1 MTQTWTTDDLA
12 GWLAHDLRTPLGA
25 ITGFAEALLDNSEMD
40 PDAQREFLGIINS
53 EAWRLAR
60 MVEQAVRLV
69 RLEREA
75 AAWQISGL
83 SVNRWLEEGRQ
94 RAAAEVD
101 ALGVTVELLPPE
113 REGATVRGALCPLA
127 DALAGLLVGVS
138 EFAGPGAT
146 LRLAVV
152 ADETV
157 VTLTLCSDAFGL
169 SADEAANAFHPFQ
182 RLGNAPRHA
191 PVAAGLELALC
202 ASLIARQGGRVWARP
217 EGEGTCFGIVQ
228 PCPPSFPLSG
238 GDEGGSVPVL
248 VEAVPSPTQK
258 PTAPVLRESV
268 TMVQPSAGM
277 ETRPIPRPVNRDHI
291 LVVDDQ
297 PFIRRSLSLA
307 LRRAGYQ
314 VSDAVNGAEG
324 LEQIRA
330 LRPGLVFLDL
340 MMPVMDGFEVCRRVR
355 ADLALADTRII
366 MLTAKGEALDEE
378 RGRAL
383 GVDEY
388 ITKPFSP
395 SAVVSRVREILG

>member
-1 MTQTWTTDDLA
+1 MTPTWTADDLT
-12 GWLAHDLRTPLGA
+12 GWLAHDLRAPLNA
-25 ITGFAEALLDNSEMD
+25 ITGFAEVLLDDSEMD
-40 PDAQREFLGIINS
+40 PDARREFLGIIYG
-53 EAWRLAR
+53 EAHRLAR
-60 MVEQAVRLV
+60 MVAQAVRLV

-75 AAWQISGL
+75 AAWQIGDVVVSH
-83 SVNRWLEEGRQ
+83 WLEDSRQ
-94 RAAAEVD
+94 SAAAEMA
-101 ALGVTVELLPPE
+101 ALGVTVELSPPE
-113 REGATVRGALCPLA
+113 GSPTARGAERPLT

-146 LRLAVV
+146 LRLAVSS
-152 ADETV
+152 DEST
-157 VTLTLCSDAFGL
+157 VTLTLCSDAFSL
-169 SADEAANAFHPFQ
+169 SDDEAAKAFQPFQ
-182 RLGNAPRHA
+182 RLGNAPRHD
-191 PVAAGLELALC
+191 PVAAGMELALC
-202 ASLIARQGGRVWARP
+202 AAIVARHGGRVWARP
-217 EGEGTCFGIVQ
+217 EGEGVRFGIVQ
-228 PCPPSFPLSG
+228 PLTGAKAMPRPAEAIPL
-238 GDEGGSVPVL
+238 P
-248 VEAVPSPTQK
+248 AQK
-258 PTAPVLRESV
+258 PAAPVPRESV
-268 TMVQPSAGM
+268 TPVQPSAGM
-277 ETRPIPRPVNRDHI
+277 ETRPTAGVETHPTPRPVNRDHI

-330 LRPGLVFLDL
+330 QRPGLVFLDL

-355 ADLALADTRII
+355 ADPALADTRII

-388 ITKPFSP
+388 ITKPYSP

>member
-1 MTQTWTTDDLA
+1 MTKTWTSDDLV

-25 ITGFAEALLDNSEMD
+25 ITGFAEALLEDSEMA
-40 PDAQREFLGIINS
+40 PDAQREFLGIIYS
-53 EAWRLAR
+53 EAQRLAR
-60 MVEQAVRLV
+60 LVEQAVRLV

-75 AAWQISGL
+75 ATWQISDLPL
-83 SVNRWLEEGRQ
+83 SRWLEEGQQ
-94 RAAAEVD
+94 RAAPEID
-101 ALGVTVELLPPE
+101 ALGVTVELLSPE
-113 REGATVRGALCPLA
+113 EDLTARGADRPLT

-146 LRLAVV
+146 LRLAVSS
-152 ADETV
+152 DESTI
-157 VTLTLCSDAFGL
+157 TLTLCSDAFSL
-169 SADEAANAFHPFQ
+169 SDDEATNAFQPFQ
-182 RLGNAPRHA
+182 RSGNAPRHD
-191 PVAAGLELALC
+191 PVAAGMELALC
-202 ASLIARQGGRVWARP
+202 AAIVARHGGRVWARP
-217 EGEGTCFGIVQ
+217 EGEGSCFGIVQ
-228 PCPPSFPLSG
+228 PLTGAQAMLAPAEAIPLSI
-238 GDEGGSVPVL
+238 
-248 VEAVPSPTQK
+248 QK
-258 PTAPVLRESV
+258 PAASVLREGV
-268 TMVQPSAGM
+268 APIQPSAS
-277 ETRPIPRPVNRDHI
+277 TDSRPTAGVAPPHPGPQPVNRDHI

-330 LRPGLVFLDL
+330 QRPGLVFLDL
-340 MMPVMDGFEVCRRVR
+340 MMPVMDGFEACRRVR
-355 ADLALADTRII
+355 ADPALANTRII

-378 RGRAL
+378 RGLAL

>member
-1 MTQTWTTDDLA
+1 MTPTWTTDDLA

-25 ITGFAEALLDNSEMD
+25 ITGFAEVLLDDSEMD
-40 PDAQREFLGIINS
+40 PDARREFLTIIYG
-53 EAWRLAR
+53 EAHRLAR

-75 AAWQISGL
+75 ATWQIGD
-83 SVNRWLEEGRQ
+83 VAVGHWLEDSRQ
-94 RAAAEVD
+94 RAAAEMD
-101 ALGVTVELLPPE
+101 ALGVTVELSPPE
-113 REGATVRGALCPLA
+113 GSPTARGAERPLTN
-127 DALAGLLVGVS
+127 ALAGLLVGVS

-146 LRLAVV
+146 LRLAVSS
-152 ADETV
+152 DEAT
-157 VTLTLCSDAFGL
+157 VTLALCSDAFSL
-169 SADEAANAFHPFQ
+169 SDDEAAKAFQPFQ
-182 RLGNAPRHA
+182 RLGNAPRHD
-191 PVAAGLELALC
+191 PVAAGMELALC
-202 ASLIARQGGRVWARP
+202 AAIVARHGGRVWARP
-217 EGEGTCFGIVQ
+217 EGEGTCFGIIQ
-228 PCPPSFPLSG
+228 PLAG
-238 GDEGGSVPVL
+238 AKAVL
-248 VEAVPSPTQK
+248 RPAETIPSPAQK
-258 PTAPVLRESV
+258 PATPVPRKSATL
-268 TMVQPSAGM
+268 VQPSAGM
-277 ETRPIPRPVNRDHI
+277 ETRPTAGVETHSAPRPVNRNHI

-330 LRPGLVFLDL
+330 QRPGLVFLDL
-340 MMPVMDGFEVCRRVR
+340 MMPVMDGFETCRRVR
-355 ADLALADTRII
+355 ADPTLAGTRII

>member
-12 GWLAHDLRTPLGA
+12 SWLAHDLRTPLGA
-25 ITGFAEALLDNSEMD
+25 ITGFAETLLDGGEMP
-40 PDAQREFLGIINS
+40 PDLQRELLSIIYGES
-53 EAWRLAR
+53 QRLAR

-75 AAWQISGL
+75 DGWRIEDLPVS
-83 SVNRWLEEGRQ
+83 RWLEEGQR
-94 RAAAEVD
+94 RAAAELES
-101 ALGVTVELLPPE
+101 LGVVLERLPFDETP
-113 REGATVRGALCPLA
+113 AVRGASRPLV
-127 DALAGLLVGVS
+127 DALAGLLVGVG

-146 LRLAVV
+146 LRLIVA
-152 ADETV
+152 ADETA
-157 VTLTLCSDAFGL
+157 VTLSLYSDAFSLGD
-169 SADEAANAFHPFQ
+169 DEAAIAFQPFQ
-182 RLGNAPRHA
+182 RLGNAPRHD

-202 ASLIARQGGRVWARP
+202 AAIVARHGGRVWVRRE
-217 EGEGTCFGIVQ
+217 EGGVCFGITY
-228 PCPPSFPLSG
+228 PLAG
-238 GDEGGSVPVL
+238 
-248 VEAVPSPTQK
+248 VEAEAIPAPAPQPKVTVPQK
-258 PTAPVLRESV
+258 
-268 TMVQPSAGM
+268 SAALV
-277 ETRPIPRPVNRDHI
+277 RPVISSPPTGVTEGVTTDPRHI

-307 LRRAGYQ
+307 LQRAGYR
-314 VSDAVNGAEG
+314 VSAAVNGAEG
-324 LEQIRA
+324 LERIRA

-355 ADLALADTRII
+355 ADPGLAGTRII

-395 SAVVSRVREILG
+395 SAVVSRVQEILG

>member
-1 MTQTWTTDDLA
+1 MTPTWTADDLA

-25 ITGFAEALLDNSEMD
+25 ITGFAEVLLDDSEMD
-40 PDAQREFLGIINS
+40 PDARREFLTIIYG
-53 EAWRLAR
+53 EAHRLAR

-75 AAWQISGL
+75 AAWQIGDVVVSH
-83 SVNRWLEEGRQ
+83 WLEDSLQ
-94 RAAAEVD
+94 SAAAEMN
-101 ALGVTVELLPPE
+101 ALGVAMELPPP
-113 REGATVRGALCPLA
+113 EGSPTARGAERPLT

-146 LRLAVV
+146 LRLAVSS
-152 ADETV
+152 DETT
-157 VTLTLCSDAFGL
+157 VTLTLYSDAFSL
-169 SADEAANAFHPFQ
+169 SDDEAAKAFQPFQ
-182 RLGNAPRHA
+182 RLGNAPRHD
-191 PVAAGLELALC
+191 PVAAGMELALC
-202 ASLIARQGGRVWARP
+202 AAIVAHHGGRVWAKP
-217 EGEGTCFGIVQ
+217 EGEGVRFGIVQ
-228 PCPPSFPLSG
+228 PLTGAKAMLTPAEAIPL
-238 GDEGGSVPVL
+238 P
-248 VEAVPSPTQK
+248 AQK
-258 PTAPVLRESV
+258 PAAPVHRESV
-268 TMVQPSAGM
+268 TPVQPSAGM
-277 ETRPIPRPVNRDHI
+277 ETRPTAGVETHPTPRPVNRDHI

-330 LRPGLVFLDL
+330 QRPGLVFLDL
-340 MMPVMDGFEVCRRVR
+340 MMPIMDGFETCRRVR
-355 ADLALADTRII
+355 ADPALADTRII